1 MTASSD
7 KWVVY
12 MLECADGTL
21 YTGITTDLEK
31 RVATHN
37 AGKGARYTR
46 GRLPVRPLYSEPCAD
61 HRQALRREIAIKR
74 LSATE
79 KRALILKRKRK
90 TRLLSSP

>member
-1 MTASSD
+1 MTVSSD

-46 GRLPVRPLYSEPCAD
+46 GRLPVRPMYSESCAD
-61 HRQALRREIAIKR
+61 HGKALRREIAIKR
-74 LSATE
+74 LSAAE
-79 KRALILKRKRK
+79 KRALILKQRKK
-90 TRLLSSP
+90 TRAPSSP

>member
-1 MTASSD
+1 MTDSAD

-12 MLECADGTL
+12 LLECADGTL

-46 GRLPVRPLYSEPCAD
+46 GRLPVHPVYSEPCAD
-61 HRQALRREIAIKR
+61 HGMALRREIAIKR
-74 LSATE
+74 LSAAQ
-79 KRALILKRKRK
+79 KRALFQKQKGK
-90 TRLLSSP
+90 TRAPSSL